1 MEKIIFIGYL
11 VNAKGIEMDEA
22 KIKAI
27 QEWSTPATVSE
38 VRSFYDLASF
48 YIRFFKDFSTLTAPL
63 TKIMKKMV
71 GFKSDDDQEKT
82 FNLLKKM
89 LIIAPLLVL
98 PNLTKTFEIECDA
111 LGIGIEAVLMQEK
124 QSIAY
129 FNEKLNGATLN
140 YQTYDKRVVCICE
153 DLRDLE
159 LLS

>member
-1 MEKIIFIGYL
+1 
-11 VNAKGIEMDEA
+11 
-22 KIKAI
+22 
-27 QEWSTPATVSE
+27 
-38 VRSFYDLASF
+38 
-48 YIRFFKDFSTLTAPL
+48 
-63 TKIMKKMV
+63 MV

-89 LIIAPLLVL
+89 LIIAPLLAL